1 MTSAHAGL
9 PLAVT
14 MGDPAGIGGE
24 ITCKAWME
32 RQRHGLP
39 PFFLIDDPE
48 RVAAL
53 ARTSK
58 LDVAVRT
65 IAQPSEA
72 AAVFPTA
79 LPILAHPLGAKVVPG
94 KADPAN
100 GSAIIASIDRAVQL
114 VQTGH
119 AAALVTNPIHKH
131 SLYEAGFR
139 APGHTEYLAE
149 LAGGKLRAVM
159 MLASP
164 ALRVVPV
171 TVHISLARA
180 VATLTTDAIVTDAE
194 ITAHALRHDFG
205 IARPRLAV
213 AGLNPHAGEEGSL
226 GDEEERIIAPAVSRL
241 RDKGIDAAGP
251 LAPDAMFHEE
261 ARARYDAAI
270 CMYHDQA
277 LIPLKTLAF
286 WEGINVTLG
295 LPFVRTSPDHGVAFD
310 LAGTGRARPE
320 SMIAAIRA
328 AADFAARRRAVEDR
342 RRDVA

>member
-1 MTSAHAGL
+1 MTSASAGL

-24 ITCKAWME
+24 ITCKAWTA
-32 RQRHGLP
+32 RHQQALP
-39 PFFLIDDPE
+39 PFFLIDDPD
-48 RVAAL
+48 RIAAL
-53 ARTSK
+53 ARASN
-58 LDVAVRT
+58 LDVPVRAIAHAGQAVS
-65 IAQPSEA
+65 AFA
-72 AAVFPTA
+72 TA
-79 LPILAHPLGAKVVPG
+79 LPVLAHPLSAPVVPG
-94 KADPAN
+94 KANPAN
-100 GSAIIASIDRAVQL
+100 GKAIITSIDRAVQL
-114 VQTGH
+114 VQAGQ
-119 AAALVTNPIHKH
+119 AAAVVTNPIHKH

-149 LAGGKLRAVM
+149 LAGGNLRPVM

-171 TVHISLARA
+171 TVHVSLARA
-180 VATLTTDAIVTDAE
+180 IATLTTDAIVTDAE
-194 ITAHALRHDFG
+194 ITANALRADFG
-205 IARPRLAV
+205 IDHPRLAI

-226 GDEEERIIAPAVSRL
+226 GDEEEGIIAPAVTRL
-241 RDKGIDAAGP
+241 RGKGIDAIGP

-261 ARARYDAAI
+261 ARAKYDAAI

-310 LAGTGRARPE
+310 LAGTGKARPE
-320 SMIAAIRA
+320 SLIAAIRA
-328 AADFAARRRAVEDR
+328 AADFATRRRALDDR